1 MDFKKHLE
9 SAWQMTLKHI
19 VSLLLMTL
27 VMFIISFLTLGILAP
42 VMMAGYVQSIVLMM
56 RNGREPVIQDLF
68 SQMRLFLPLLGFTIV
83 ATIAVMVGFRLLF
96 LPGLIISVGLTF
108 ACIYMLPLMTDQ
120 QMGLMDALRK
130 SWQMATQGNV
140 TDHIVVVVLFLGLIA
155 IGCSVAIGSLFTQ
168 PFATVFLISTYLE
181 RMPGGSQAPSP
192 PPVPPVS

>member
-83 ATIAVMVGFRLLF
+83 ATIAVMVGFGLLF

-181 RMPGGSQAPSP
+181 RMPGGSQAPAP